1 MGRGEGGE
9 GARGP
14 HPVFPTNDKER
25 RKKKREEKKR
35 EREGRMS
42 PRGRIGSRAYRRTY
56 TRRVYAISITASS
69 PPHPPRCRPPQT
81 AFRRAR
87 TRNGKD
93 SPFSTTA
100 RSNETVRSSEP
111 ENTFIMRKSAGIAH
125 RGLLSCPV
133 SRGRGQFSFGDF
145 PRYRSAVRLSNLS
158 SLCLS
163 PHPVPFASTRKS
175 ILPRNVLKVLREIK
189 SIPDKWRKEL

>member
-1 MGRGEGGE
+1 
-9 GARGP
+9 
-14 HPVFPTNDKER
+14 
-25 RKKKREEKKR
+25 
-35 EREGRMS
+35 MS

-56 TRRVYAISITASS
+56 TRRVYAISITAPHPS
-69 PPHPPRCRPPQT
+69 PPRPPRRRPPQT

-93 SPFSTTA
+93 SPFSTA

-145 PRYRSAVRLSNLS
+145 PRYRSAVCLSNLS

-163 PHPVPFASTRKS
+163 PPPRPLASTRKS
-175 ILPRNVLKVLREIK
+175 ILPRNGSESCEKLNRFRTNGEKSCKKFAPIVLFSLSVRCERSSVSRYYWLGPLALSR
-189 SIPDKWRKEL
+189 LVA